1 MKKRTVIS
9 LIVAA
14 ILIVAGGML
23 VLFGL
28 SYASSNTNEPSSSMM
43 KTREFTVADI
53 FDSIH
58 IDTDDCEVSF
68 VLLEDEADPY
78 IVFQEQDNVRH
89 DVTVEDSTLNIQMID
104 ERKWYDHI
112 GIFHVFGM
120 PNHME
125 MTIYLPQKEY
135 ASIQVRS
142 ATGDIAIPQM
152 FGVTEMTLR
161 SDTGDISCMG
171 TNGDVLDCMTSTG
184 DITVQ
189 CGTLTSVKLQSDTG
203 DLSASVFACEEMH
216 LKTNTGDVDALNVTA
231 QGFTCNTDTG
241 DVELEQ
247 VLAADYMQIRTATG
261 DVEVDD
267 CDAGR
272 VDIETD
278 TGDVSGHFLTPKWFS
293 AFSDTGRVSVP
304 DTKEGGD
311 CRIESVTGSIRFE

>member
-14 ILIVAGGML
+14 ILIVFGGVL
-23 VLFGL
+23 VLLGL
-28 SYASSNTNEPSSSMM
+28 SYAGSNKDEVVSVQNARAVP
-43 KTREFTVADI
+43 VQDI
-53 FDSIH
+53 FDSIR
-58 IDTDDCEVSF
+58 IDTNDCDVTF
-68 VLLEDEADPY
+68 ALLEDGADPY
-78 IVFQEQDNVRH
+78 ILFQEQDNVHH
-89 DVTVEDSTLNIQMID
+89 DVAIEDKTLNIQMID
-104 ERKWYDHI
+104 QRRWYDHI

-120 PNHME
+120 PKTME
-125 MTIYLPQKEY
+125 MTVYLPQKQY
-135 ASIQVRS
+135 SFIQIRTD
-142 ATGDIAIPQM
+142 TGDIAIPQM
-152 FGVTEMTLR
+152 FAVTEMTLR

-184 DITVQ
+184 DIAVQ

-203 DLSASVFACEEMH
+203 DLSASVFACDEMH
-216 LKTNTGDVDALNVTA
+216 LKTNTGEVDVLNVTA
-231 QGFTCNTDTG
+231 QGFTCSTDTG

-247 VLAADYMQIRTATG
+247 VLTTDYLQIRTATG

-278 TGDVSGHFLTPKWFS
+278 TGDVSGHFLTAKWFS
-293 AFSDTGRVSVP
+293 ASSNTGRVSVP

-311 CRIESVTGSIRFE
+311 CRIKTDTGSIRFE